1 MRYISFAVLFF
12 SLSGLIFYSIY
23 TFTVKKLKLE
33 TEKVENIK
41 IAEKTKII
49 IFKNKRAIWLL
60 YGKKADFSNPQNVKI
75 EDFEAKNLKNYLKV
89 KALVAYFVDFSK
101 IKLYK
106 NVVINFLEKG
116 KPVIVETD
124 SAIVNTKRKLIYGNG
139 KVIVKKRGETLV
151 GEGFQYDIK
160 TGKFII
166 LRNVQTYL
174 ISP

>member
-1 MRYISFAVLFF
+1 M
-12 SLSGLIFYSIY
+12 
-23 TFTVKKLKLE
+23 KLE
-33 TEKVENIK
+33 IEKVENIK
-41 IAEKTKII
+41 VARKIRI
-49 IFKNKRAIWLL
+49 TIFKNKRAIWLL
-60 YGKKADFSNPQNVKI
+60 YGNKADFSNPQNVKI
-75 EDFEAKNLKNYLKV
+75 ENFEAENLKNYLKV
-89 KALVAYFVDFSK
+89 KALVAHFIGFSK

-124 SAIVNTKRKLIYGNG
+124 SAVINIKRKLIYGNG